1 MSGTTAGGSMTLNS
15 ADSRGAVLREWR
27 KGWPIVLAGF
37 AGFFLLSLGNMSM
50 GAFMIPVTT
59 DLHWSHSQFTSGLFT
74 YAPVGIIM
82 SPIVG
87 ALIDKWGVR
96 PIVVIGSLLVA
107 LTFSLFAIATSAIT
121 LWLVLWLLYAVANQ
135 LIMMT
140 AWTAAVAHVFNASRG
155 LAMAITWG
163 GSAAAGFVAPLIA
176 DLLIRHEGWRTAY
189 VVMGLVTGVAV
200 ALICWFALD
209 GGSAPA
215 APQAEPAGV
224 AAPPAA
230 GDTRSMTAGEA
241 LRSFA
246 FIKLGIAMFIANFV
260 PLALT
265 VHFIPL
271 LSAGGLSP
279 QSAVVIGGSFALVMF
294 PGQLIGGVAFD
305 YVSARLV
312 AAIGFTI
319 MIASLALLM
328 LPVHPIAVPMAG
340 VLLFGFAIGGLS
352 PLFPYLTSRYFGLES
367 FGRLFGVL
375 SALSALAFASG
386 PYTASKVFDLTEPHS
401 YRLFLAGSIP
411 AILLTI
417 LLIVSLGRYPE
428 DGKAG
433 VVRRSRAGPMAV
445 FCIASRIA
453 SCPLI
458 AEARGNEPER
468 HDGQGHLHQRN
479 ADRPRRGREA
489 ECDDHGCRRSHRV
502 RKLRSTPGQWGGGVR
517 P

>member
-1 MSGTTAGGSMTLNS
+1 MSGTMAGGMTLKS
-15 ADSRGAVLREWR
+15 ADSRGAALREWR
-27 KGWPIVLAGF
+27 EGWPVILAGF
-37 AGFFLLSLGNMSM
+37 AGFFLLSLGNLSM

-59 DLHWSHSQFTSGLFT
+59 DLHWSHSQYTSGLFT
-74 YAPVGIIM
+74 YAPAGIVM
-82 SPIVG
+82 GPLVG

-107 LTFSLFAIATSAIT
+107 VTFSLFAIATSAIS

-140 AWTAAVAHVFNASRG
+140 AWTAAVARVFNASRG

-163 GSAAAGFVAPLIA
+163 GSAAAGFVAPLVA

-189 VVMGLVTGVAV
+189 VVMGLGTGCAV

-209 GGSAPA
+209 GGSS
-215 APQAEPAGV
+215 
-224 AAPPAA
+224 APPAA
-230 GDTRSMTAGEA
+230 QAQPESVSATPAGGDTRSMTTGEA

-271 LSAGGLSP
+271 LSAGGLSDR
-279 QSAVVIGGSFALVMF
+279 SAVVIGGSFALVMF
-294 PGQLIGGVAFD
+294 PGQLIGGIAFD
-305 YVSARLV
+305 YISARLV

-319 MIASLALLM
+319 MIAGLAMLM
-328 LPVHPIAVPMAG
+328 LPVHPIGVPIAG
-340 VLLFGFAIGGLS
+340 VLLCGFAMGALS

-375 SALSALAFASG
+375 SALSALAFATG
-386 PYTASKVFDLTEPHS
+386 PYAASKVFDLTSPHS

-417 LLIVSLGRYPE
+417 LLIVSLGRDPGSG
-428 DGKAG
+428 DTKA
-433 VVRRSRAGPMAV
+433 P
-445 FCIASRIA
+445 
-453 SCPLI
+453 
-458 AEARGNEPER
+458 
-468 HDGQGHLHQRN
+468 
-479 ADRPRRGREA
+479 
-489 ECDDHGCRRSHRV
+489 
-502 RKLRSTPGQWGGGVR
+502 
-517 P
+517 